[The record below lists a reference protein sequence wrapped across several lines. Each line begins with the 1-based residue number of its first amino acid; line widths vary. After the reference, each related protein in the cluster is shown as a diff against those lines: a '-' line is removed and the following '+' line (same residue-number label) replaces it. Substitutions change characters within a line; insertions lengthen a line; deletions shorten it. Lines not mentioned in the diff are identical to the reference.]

1 MFLAGLRRLAD
12 DLSRDLGCILTPLV
26 AAVPQLLGDALIG
39 DRKTDKMTVRASSEL
54 FERVEVHS
62 AVVLGTD
69 YVSAATL
76 HACDLWQTQP
86 TYPNTPHT

>member
-1 MFLAGLRRLAD
+1 MA
-12 DLSRDLGCILTPLV
+12 
-26 AAVPQLLGDALIG
+26 QLLGDALIG

-76 HACDLWQTQP
+76 HAWDLRETQP
-86 TYPNTPHT
+86 TYTHTHREHFPIIVRRVATI

>member
-1 MFLAGLRRLAD
+1 MGLNW
-12 DLSRDLGCILTPLV
+12 GCILTPLV
-26 AAVPQLLGDALIG
+26 AAAPQLLGDALIG

-69 YVSAATL
+69 YVSAATVGL
-76 HACDLWQTQP
+76 RCDRCRL
-86 TYPNTPHT
+86 

>member
-1 MFLAGLRRLAD
+1 M
-12 DLSRDLGCILTPLV
+12 V

-69 YVSAATL
+69 YVSAAAPRLGSLANAT
-76 HACDLWQTQP
+76 HIHTHTQHFP
-86 TYPNTPHT
+86 IIARRVATI